1 MQLGRLPL
9 YQLSYSRVP
18 RRYHE
23 AMLICMR
30 LGPMRTWLLAV
41 IAAGL
46 GLAIALVDARPTWDD
61 TGITAG
67 VVPLTAFILAALA
80 GRRPWLWALLVGV
93 WVLAITIV
101 NGGDPAAFLALAFA
115 LAGAYAGYAASR
127 LSRRTAAAAAPPS
140 GAEAPR

>member
-1 MQLGRLPL
+1 
-9 YQLSYSRVP
+9 
-18 RRYHE
+18 
-23 AMLICMR
+23 MR
-30 LGPMRTWLLAV
+30 SWLLAI

-67 VVPLTAFILAALA
+67 ILLVTAFILSALA
-80 GRRPWLWALLVGV
+80 GRRPWLWALLVGA
-93 WVLAITIV
+93 WVPAIAIG

-115 LAGAYAGYAASR
+115 LAGAHAGLAASR

-140 GAEAPR
+140 GTEARLGQDPGP